1 MFNRIYFGRKED
13 WDRRKG
19 AGIIVAILRNLLKV
33 VGKEERMPE
42 NLELHS
48 TNQFVEIRD
57 SVNPKQWIL
66 TLKAKCACPYLGI
79 ILATMSSFFFSLCS
93 AIVKQSEDVNPIEL
107 ASFR

>member
-1 MFNRIYFGRKED
+1 
-13 WDRRKG
+13 
-19 AGIIVAILRNLLKV
+19 
-33 VGKEERMPE
+33 MPE
-42 NLELHS
+42 NLELH
-48 TNQFVEIRD
+48 QFVEIRD

-79 ILATMSSFFFSLCS
+79 VLATMSSFFFSLCS